1 MTSGP
6 SALPPR
12 LVSELAPLHA
22 LLHGSRN
29 AVFPIV
35 GSGLSGTAL
44 PSWSQLLSALIDQ
57 APVGEQAEL
66 RGLLTAG
73 KYLEVASLLEDPSE
87 GRARVLTYLR
97 NTYQR
102 PRVAAPPLYE
112 QVAALPVEHLATTN
126 YNPWLKDAV
135 ARRHGAAPRVYVP
148 GDPEAFS
155 DLGLASSPLV
165 LMLHG
170 DADRPSSC
178 VLSQRSYR
186 RATYQP
192 AYRAA
197 LRGLASQRAF
207 LFIGHSL
214 SDPDLISI
222 LEEWA
227 EIFGGA
233 DLVPRHV
240 CLGAGFTRHQRLR
253 LTELGVLPVE
263 YGPGNDHSLLPA
275 VLAHLA
281 TPPTTVVTSQ
291 SQPTGSSGS
300 DRQLVQLLV
309 KLLAGSSAS
318 VKAPGTLPH
327 MDTGALR
334 AVDVLVES
342 MVHGERIFQAY
353 EVAEK
358 VGLIDVEWV
367 ESMVRKH
374 ERLPTHHL
382 YLVSRSGFTDEAAA
396 IARKTPR
403 CTHVVL
409 EQPFVDAP
417 PAIFADEVTLSL
429 VRGVAQ
435 LRVREGELREL
446 RVNVDQDVAIF
457 DEHGTDR
464 GSLWALCV
472 NLVRSPVVGEEVS
485 KVAHSHPR
493 REEMTWFTL
502 TVPAS
507 RILSGP
513 LFLRTEDGLELHRLV
528 ELELVGQMTFQ
539 QARVDLAAL
548 EFRGR
553 PMGAGAVTVG
563 GRNLKIV
570 ASLDANGK
578 TTAVEVEPAPGTS
591 AGRPRPGVVDDG

>member
-1 MTSGP
+1 
-6 SALPPR
+6 
-12 LVSELAPLHA
+12 V
-22 LLHGSRN
+22 
-29 AVFPIV
+29 
-35 GSGLSGTAL
+35 
-44 PSWSQLLSALIDQ
+44 
-57 APVGEQAEL
+57 
-66 RGLLTAG
+66 
-73 KYLEVASLLEDPSE
+73 
-87 GRARVLTYLR
+87 RA
-97 NTYQR
+97 
-102 PRVAAPPLYE
+102 
-112 QVAALPVEHLATTN
+112 VAAL
-126 YNPWLKDAV
+126 
-135 ARRHGAAPRVYVP
+135 VP
-148 GDPEAFS
+148 PS
-155 DLGLASSPLV
+155 DLSARLPRRASWASPASS
-165 LMLHG
+165 
-170 DADRPSSC
+170 APSSSS
-178 VLSQRSYR
+178 VTRSP
-186 RATYQP
+186 TP
-192 AYRAA
+192 
-197 LRGLASQRAF
+197 
-207 LFIGHSL
+207 I
-214 SDPDLISI
+214 LISI

-227 EIFGGA
+227 EVFGGA
-233 DLVPRHV
+233 DLAPRHV

-493 REEMTWFTL
+493 REEMT
-502 TVPAS
+502 
-507 RILSGP
+507 
-513 LFLRTEDGLELHRLV
+513 LV
-528 ELELVGQMTFQ
+528 H
-539 QARVDLAAL
+539 A
-548 EFRGR
+548 
-553 PMGAGAVTVG
+553 
-563 GRNLKIV
+563 
-570 ASLDANGK
+570 
-578 TTAVEVEPAPGTS
+578 
-591 AGRPRPGVVDDG
+591 